1 MKKSIIILLLMCFAS
16 TFAVENYEE
25 FEDSYVQINAKNL
38 KDDFFMVK
46 YNGNTDEVFVGM
58 NTLFYFLELYTL
70 EVNLEKKIVFGE
82 LDKKDI
88 KVHFDEDES
97 FVVEDELYVDIN
109 SLKKKLF
116 FRNAKFDFAS
126 LKLELEPEFILAYE
140 EREKGRVERLRLDSR
155 KTEENRKLDFEMPR
169 KLITPGLF
177 KIDYTVSDIE
187 ESDYNINYEYASQLF
202 YGEFYL
208 SGEFKPKNEINYG
221 NLTYSDIVG
230 NNDLVVGNF
239 SLIAPSFLDVDTKI
253 LGVSFDDN
261 ETYMTKDG
269 GVTIIRGEAKN
280 AETIELYRNSFLVDY
295 IKPYSENFEFKID
308 DGVFNSDY
316 TLKIYH
322 KNGEIEERK
331 VYSLSDSEL
340 LKKGKN
346 RISVQGGQSDNEK
359 LSQYIGKFHYGI
371 TDNLTVGI
379 GGMDLTSDEG
389 KKYKILQNNILFR
402 TGTEKLPTLIDFKNY
417 YEYDKKE
424 NSYELS
430 VEQKIY
436 SFDLKFVENRYSDYI
451 ISGEK
456 RGEKIKKYNSLS
468 IGKDFNRNFLE
479 IGGEE
484 IEKLNSRF
492 DEKEKNIYGILN
504 SSSLSPVYLSL
515 GVYKNIEG
523 SDDDIKIRPSVS
535 YSTFNGISLLLEGD
549 IAKQD
554 NDNKYS
560 QEYSLRINWRKQDM
574 LRDRVSIDVGAEI
587 NYNRDIDEFTYG
599 LSFNVELDDIIYMR
613 IPTRTS
619 VDGDKNRTTTTGVEI
634 SKIIDL
640 SNPTR
645 KIKRNIS
652 LNSSWIYG
660 KVFLDRNGNGIYDE
674 GERVLP
680 DVAVTVNNRRFYSDK
695 DGDYVAEGFY
705 SNEEVIL
712 DVDRRTLDPMM
723 KNSKGDLKIKTRKSS
738 GAKIDVPVETVSMI
752 MGNIWNTE
760 EFTEREFIR
769 HISLTTILLEKDGK
783 LVKEV
788 DPEFDG
794 MFFIEDVTP
803 GNYTLR
809 FEYLGD
815 ANIGFSNKT
824 IPINVAL
831 QNPEEGEYFE
841 GNDTVLMLVDEED
854 SSDETSDEVE
864 DMISN
869 Y

>member
-1 MKKSIIILLLMCFAS
+1 M
-16 TFAVENYEE
+16 
-25 FEDSYVQINAKNL
+25 
-38 KDDFFMVK
+38 
-46 YNGNTDEVFVGM
+46 
-58 NTLFYFLELYTL
+58 
-70 EVNLEKKIVFGE
+70 
-82 LDKKDI
+82 
-88 KVHFDEDES
+88 
-97 FVVEDELYVDIN
+97 
-109 SLKKKLF
+109 
-116 FRNAKFDFAS
+116 
-126 LKLELEPEFILAYE
+126 
-140 EREKGRVERLRLDSR
+140 
-155 KTEENRKLDFEMPR
+155 
-169 KLITPGLF
+169 
-177 KIDYTVSDIE
+177 
-187 ESDYNINYEYASQLF
+187 
-202 YGEFYL
+202 
-208 SGEFKPKNEINYG
+208 
-221 NLTYSDIVG
+221 
-230 NNDLVVGNF
+230 
-239 SLIAPSFLDVDTKI
+239 
-253 LGVSFDDN
+253 
-261 ETYMTKDG
+261 
-269 GVTIIRGEAKN
+269 
-280 AETIELYRNSFLVDY
+280 
-295 IKPYSENFEFKID
+295 
-308 DGVFNSDY
+308 
-316 TLKIYH
+316 
-322 KNGEIEERK
+322 
-331 VYSLSDSEL
+331 
-340 LKKGKN
+340 
-346 RISVQGGQSDNEK
+346 
-359 LSQYIGKFHYGI
+359 
-371 TDNLTVGI
+371 
-379 GGMDLTSDEG
+379 
-389 KKYKILQNNILFR
+389 
-402 TGTEKLPTLIDFKNY
+402 
-417 YEYDKKE
+417 
-424 NSYELS
+424 
-430 VEQKIY
+430 
-436 SFDLKFVENRYSDYI
+436 
-451 ISGEK
+451 
-456 RGEKIKKYNSLS
+456 
-468 IGKDFNRNFLE
+468 
-479 IGGEE
+479 GGEE

-824 IPINVAL
+824 IPINVVL

-841 GNDTVLMLVDEED
+841 GNDTVLMLIDEED

>member
-46 YNGNTDEVFVGM
+46 YNGNTNEVFVGM

-70 EVNLEKKIVFGE
+70 EVNLEKRIVFGE
-82 LDKKDI
+82 LNKKDI
-88 KVHFDEDES
+88 KVHFNEDES
-97 FVVEDELYVDIN
+97 FVTEDELYVDIN

-116 FRNAKFDFAS
+116 FKNASFDFSS
-126 LKLELEPEFILAYE
+126 LKLDLEPDFILAYE

-208 SGEFKPKNEINYG
+208 SGEIKPDSEISYG
-221 NLTYSDIVG
+221 NLTYSDIIG
-230 NNDLVVGNF
+230 NNDLVLGHF
-239 SLIAPSFLDVDTKI
+239 SLIAPSFLDIDTKI

-269 GVTIIRGEAKN
+269 GITVIRGEARN

-295 IKPYSENFEFKID
+295 INPYSENFEFKID

-316 TLKIYH
+316 TLKIYY

-346 RISVQGGQSDNEK
+346 RISLQGGKSDEEK

-371 TDNLTVGI
+371 TDDLTLGI
-379 GGMDLTSDEG
+379 GGMDLTSNER
-389 KKYKILQNNILFR
+389 KKYKILQNNILYR
-402 TGTEKLPTLIDFKNY
+402 LGTEKLPLLIDFKNY

-436 SFDLKFVENRYSDYI
+436 SFDLKFVENSYSDYM
-451 ISGEK
+451 ISGKTDREQV
-456 RGEKIKKYNSLS
+456 KKYNSLS
-468 IGKDFNRNFLE
+468 IGKDFNRNFFE

-484 IEKLNSRF
+484 KEKLNSRF
-492 DEKEKNIYGILN
+492 DEKEKNIYGIWN
-504 SSSLSPVYLSL
+504 SSSLSPFYFSL

-523 SDDDIKIRPSVS
+523 SDDDITYRPSLS
-535 YSTFNGISLLLEGD
+535 YSTFDGVSMLLEAD
-549 IAKQD
+549 ISKQD
-554 NDNKYS
+554 DDQKYK

-574 LRDRVSIDVGAEI
+574 LRDRVSVDIGAEV
-587 NYNRDIDEFTYG
+587 NYNRDTDEVTYG
-599 LSFNVELDDIIYMR
+599 LNFNVELDDIIYMR
-613 IPTRTS
+613 VPSRTS

-660 KVFLDRNGNGIYDE
+660 KVFLDRNGNGIFDE

-738 GAKIDVPVETVSMI
+738 GARIDVPIETVSMI

-815 ANIGFSNKT
+815 DNIGFTNKT
-824 IPINVAL
+824 IPVNVIL

-841 GNDTVLMLVDEED
+841 GNDTVIMLVNED
-854 SSDETSDEVE
+854 NLDETSDEVE
-864 DMISN
+864 EMISN

>member
-1 MKKSIIILLLMCFAS
+1 MKKSIIVLLLMCFS
-16 TFAVENYEE
+16 MTFAMENYEE

-70 EVNLEKKIVFGE
+70 EVNLEKKMVFGE
-82 LDKKDI
+82 LDNRDI
-88 KVHFDEDES
+88 KVYFDENES
-97 FVVEDELYVDIN
+97 FVTEDELYVDIN
-109 SLKKKLF
+109 SLEKKLYF
-116 FRNAKFDFAS
+116 KKANFDFAS
-126 LKLELEPEFILAYE
+126 LKLELEPEFTLAYE

-155 KTEENRKLDFEMPR
+155 KTEENRKVDFEMPR
-169 KLITPGLF
+169 KIITPGLF

-187 ESDYNINYEYASQLF
+187 EPDYNINYEYASQLF

-208 SGEFKPKNEINYG
+208 SGKIKPETEISYG
-221 NLTYSDIVG
+221 NLTYSDIMG
-230 NNDLVVGNF
+230 NNDLVIGHF
-239 SLIAPSFLDVDTKI
+239 SMIVPSFLDVDTKI

-261 ETYMTKDG
+261 EAYMTKDG

-295 IKPYSENFEFKID
+295 INPYSENFEFKID

-316 TLKIYH
+316 TLKIYY

-331 VYSLSDSEL
+331 VYSLSDSEI
-340 LKKGKN
+340 LKKGKT
-346 RISVQGGQSDNEK
+346 RFSLQGGQSDGEK
-359 LSQYIGKFHYGI
+359 LSQYVGKFHYGV
-371 TDNLTVGI
+371 TDNLTFGI

-402 TGTEKLPTLIDFKNY
+402 TGTEKFPTLIDFKNY

-430 VEQKIY
+430 IEQKIY
-436 SFDLKFVENRYSDYI
+436 SFDLKFVENSYSDYM
-451 ISGEK
+451 ISGKTNKEK
-456 RGEKIKKYNSLS
+456 TKKYNSLS
-468 IGKDFNRNFLE
+468 IGKNFNRNFFE

-484 IEKLNSRF
+484 IEKFNSRF
-492 DEKEKNIYGILN
+492 DEKEKNIYGIWN
-504 SSSLSPVYLSL
+504 SSNLSPFYFSL

-523 SDDDIKIRPSVS
+523 SSDNISYRPSIS
-535 YSTFNGISLLLEGD
+535 YSAFDGISMLLEGN

-554 NDNKYS
+554 EDQKYK
-560 QEYSLRINWRKQDM
+560 QEYALRINWRKQDM
-574 LRDRVSIDVGAEI
+574 LRDRISIDIGAEV
-587 NYNRDIDEFTYG
+587 NYNRDVDEVRYG
-599 LSFNVELDDIIYMR
+599 FNFSIELDDIIYMR

-619 VDGDKNRTTTTGVEI
+619 IDEDKNRTTTTGVEI

-660 KVFLDRNGNGIYDE
+660 KVFLDRNGNGVYDE

-723 KNSKGDLKIKTRKSS
+723 KNSNGGLKIKTRKSS

-824 IPINVAL
+824 IPVNVVL

-841 GNDTVLMLVDEED
+841 GNDTVIMLVEEEEV
-854 SSDETSDEVE
+854 SEETSDEVE
-864 DMISN
+864 EMISN